1 MGQLRSKLLETIG
14 EYLDLDLGE
23 VDMQRRIYDVF
34 LESLRDS
41 PDRENLPSSNDG
53 LRPTDYIT
61 LGVSMALEAALN
73 IQLDG
78 EWWSGV
84 LQFGS
89 FANLESRLREEM
101 EDVVSRS
108 ARSIAE

>member
-1 MGQLRSKLLETIG
+1 MGQLRIRLLKTIG
-14 EYLDLDLGE
+14 EYLDMDLSN

-34 LESLRDS
+34 LESLRQTQDQ
-41 PDRENLPSSNDG
+41 ENLPSQSDG

-61 LGVSMALEAALN
+61 LGVSMALESELG

-89 FANLESRLREEM
+89 FANLELRLREEM
-101 EDVVSRS
+101 EDAIFIS
-108 ARSIAE
+108 ARSLRG